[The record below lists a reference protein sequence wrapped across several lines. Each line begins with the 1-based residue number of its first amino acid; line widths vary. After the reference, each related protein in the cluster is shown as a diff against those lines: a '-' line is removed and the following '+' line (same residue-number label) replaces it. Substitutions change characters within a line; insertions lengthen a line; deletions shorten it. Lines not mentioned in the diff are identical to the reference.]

1 MFMDSTSFRLNLA
14 KTYVNAMEIL
24 VEEEVDRRFEQL
36 SKSEKVYLNRME
48 VVSYALN
55 QLPPLYATS
64 KNGLHYQRQQ
74 GREQQSTQIQ
84 RAVQQALAAVVRD
97 PIMRY
102 EPLKFQ
108 APAGLRDALSRIR
121 VILHN
126 EQVNWETLPHI
137 MALLLRRI
145 PKNQQTAAVN
155 AGVSAQRMRENVETV
170 DGYDHLFP
178 EEDTGIIG
186 VSSPGLGAQSDKPW
200 KRFRE
205 NVGAHA
211 GSTAASQAWEDSR
224 YWK

>member
-1 MFMDSTSFRLNLA
+1 MDTTSVRLNLA

-36 SKSEKVYLNRME
+36 SKSQKAYLNRME

-74 GREQQSTQIQ
+74 GREQQSAQIQ
-84 RAVQQALAAVVRD
+84 RAVQHALAAVVRD
-97 PIMRY
+97 PIMNY

-126 EQVNWETLPHI
+126 EQVTWETLPYI
-137 MALLLRRI
+137 LALLTRRI
-145 PKNQQTAAVN
+145 PKNHQTAAVK
-155 AGVSAQRMRENVETV
+155 AGVSAQRLRENSGTV
-170 DGYDHLFP
+170 DNYDNLFQD
-178 EEDTGIIG
+178 EDTGVIG
-186 VSSPGLGAQSDKPW
+186 VSSPGLSGQSDKPW

-211 GSTAASQAWEDSR
+211 GSTAASKAWQDSR
-224 YWK
+224 YWQ